1 MATISLDYQ
10 QQFKGMVMIIIIIT
24 NYDRFDHAVN
34 WSSLEDPVN

>member
-10 QQFKGMVMIIIIIT
+10 QQYKGMVMIIIIT